1 MVHPLFGGSTTGFVS
16 RQRVERGSNDDW
28 TSVIA
33 LRKIY
38 GAVGELDLARYAING
53 ENMMGKSVG
62 RRISYHAVDTLQ
74 SRGSD
79 TAIIVSPG

>member
-1 MVHPLFGGSTTGFVS
+1 MSYTFFLKKKKKKSRARSNSLVHPLFGGSTTGFVS

-62 RRISYHAVDTLQ
+62 RRIS
-74 SRGSD
+74 
-79 TAIIVSPG
+79 